1 MLGGSNPYQV
11 FSADDVTAVRMIQAP
26 EVAGLFAERDRR
38 AQPRISAGAKSAVR
52 TAQVLRD
59 QIGKLQ
65 SQRTE
70 LDAALTFLTEKLA
83 WVEAGK
89 PGAAPQFA
97 C

>member
-1 MLGGSNPYQV
+1 M
-11 FSADDVTAVRMIQAP
+11 
-26 EVAGLFAERDRR
+26 
-38 AQPRISAGAKSAVR
+38 R